1 MSLLFSA
8 QAGRTDARAIAV
20 TSFVA
25 GFAACP
31 GIVALDRA
39 LARMLGLR

>member
-1 MSLLFSA
+1 MTNLLAA

-25 GFAACP
+25 GFAAAL
-31 GIVALDRA
+31 GIVALDHA
-39 LARMLGLR
+39 LGRMLGLR